1 VSKIGFIGLGVMGY
15 PMAGHLAR
23 KGHDVGAYDVRA
35 ARVQEW
41 LREFGGRGAP
51 ASREAAR
58 GAEVVFTCVRNDDDL
73 RRAVLGR
80 DGALGAMD
88 GGATLV
94 DHSSVSAQVTAE
106 VAAAAREAGVGFLDA
121 PLSGG
126 RLGAEKGALTVMC
139 GGDAALFERI
149 QPLLGCYAQRA
160 TLMGPVGSG
169 QLTKMVSQ
177 ICNAGILQGLA
188 EALNFGVRAGLDMEK
203 VLHVL
208 SKGASQSWQMD
219 NCGLA
224 MCRGQFDSG
233 FAVDLMRKDLVLCL
247 QTAREI
253 GARLPV
259 TALID
264 QFYAQL
270 QARGGGQWSNT
281 GLFHLLAHD

>member
-1 VSKIGFIGLGVMGY
+1 MAKVGFVGLGVMGY
-15 PMAGHLAR
+15 SMAGHLAG
-23 KGHDVGAYDVRA
+23 KGHEVTVYDVRSP
-35 ARVQEW
+35 RVQQW
-41 LREFGGRGAP
+41 TGQFAGCGAQT
-51 ASREAAR
+51 SRDAAHD
-58 GAEVVFTCVRNDDDL
+58 AEVVFTCVRNDDDV
-73 RRAVLGR
+73 RRA
-80 DGALGAMD
+80 ALGPD
-88 GGATLV
+88 GVLAGMRRGTVLV
-94 DHSSVSAQVTAE
+94 DHSSVSAQITTD
-106 VAAAAREAGVGFLDA
+106 VAAAANDAGVDFLDA

-126 RLGAEKGALTVMC
+126 RVGAEKGRLTVMC
-139 GGDAALFERI
+139 GGEPGLFERVR
-149 QPLLGCYAQRA
+149 PLIECYAQQV

-233 FAVDLMRKDLVLCL
+233 FAVDLMRKDLILCL
-247 QTAREI
+247 QTARGF

-259 TALID
+259 TALIE
-264 QFYAQL
+264 QFYGQV

-281 GLFHLLAHD
+281 SLLHLLAND

>member
-1 VSKIGFIGLGVMGY
+1 MSKLGFVGLGVMGY
-15 PMAGHLAR
+15 PMAGHLVK
-23 KGHDVGAYDVRA
+23 KGHDVTAYDVRA
-35 ARVQEW
+35 ARVQQW
-41 LREFGGRGAP
+41 AGEFSGRGART
-51 ASREAAR
+51 SRDAALD
-58 GAEVVFTCVRNDDDL
+58 AEVVFTCVRNDDDL
-73 RRAVLGR
+73 RRAVLGPE
-80 DGALGAMD
+80 GVLGGMPR
-88 GGATLV
+88 GTVLV
-94 DHSSVSAQVTAE
+94 DHSSVSAQVTTD
-106 VAAAAREAGVGFLDA
+106 VAAAATGAGVDFLDA

-126 RLGAEKGALTVMC
+126 KLGAEKGALTVMC
-139 GGDAALFERI
+139 GGEPKLFERI
-149 QPLLGCYAQRA
+149 RPLIDCYAQRV
-160 TLMGPVGSG
+160 TLMGPVGTG

-233 FAVDLMRKDLVLCL
+233 FAVDLMRKDLILSL
-247 QTAREI
+247 QTARGI

-259 TALID
+259 TALIE
-264 QFYAQL
+264 QFYAQV

-281 GLFHLLAHD
+281 SLLHLLAND

>member
-1 VSKIGFIGLGVMGY
+1 MATVGFIGLGVMGY
-15 PMAGHLAR
+15 PMAGHLAK
-23 KGHDVGAYDVRA
+23 KGHEVAVYDVRA
-35 ARVQEW
+35 ERLAQW
-41 LREFGGRGAP
+41 TAEFGGRRGRTP
-51 ASREAAR
+51 GDAAA
-58 GAEVVFTCVRNDDDL
+58 GAEVVFTCVRNDDDV
-73 RRAVLGR
+73 RRASFGR
-80 DGALGAMD
+80 DGVLAGMTP
-88 GGATLV
+88 GNILV
-94 DHSSVSAQVTAE
+94 DHTSASAQVTKE
-106 VAAAAREAGVGFLDA
+106 LAAAAAAAGIGFLDG

-126 RLGAEKGALTVMC
+126 RVGAEKGALTAMC
-139 GGDAALFERI
+139 GGDQAVFDRVR
-149 QPLLGCYAQRA
+149 PLIDCYAQRV
-160 TLMGPVGSG
+160 TLMGPVGCG

-233 FAVDLMRKDLVLCL
+233 FAVDLMRKDLGICL
-247 QTAREI
+247 QTGDEI

-264 QFYAQL
+264 QFYAQV
-270 QARGGGQWSNT
+270 QARGGGRWSNT
-281 GLFHLLAHD
+281 SLFHLLAND